1 MPKYGQEI
9 ERLSDNC
16 CLPTLCALIMSELK
30 LQQLAKYLC
39 GLPGA
44 LALRN
49 QSFQVSNIQF

>member
-9 ERLSDNC
+9 ERLSDKC
-16 CLPTLCALIMSELK
+16 HLPTLCALIMSELK

-44 LALRN
+44 LAIRN
-49 QSFQVSNIQF
+49 